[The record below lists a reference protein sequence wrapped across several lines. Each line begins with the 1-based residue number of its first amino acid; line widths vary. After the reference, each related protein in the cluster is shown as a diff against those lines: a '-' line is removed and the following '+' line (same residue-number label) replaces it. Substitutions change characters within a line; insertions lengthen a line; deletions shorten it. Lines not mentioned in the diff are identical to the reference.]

1 MNDLI
6 SRQKLLTELDRYID
20 AHQGHGFENVRVIL
34 RGLKREIIDFPCV
47 QPQQTCEYWDSESKF
62 CALCRPSAQPEKR
75 TEERTETHAC
85 DCVERQAAIDAL
97 WKIRQEEISD
107 GRRFHDYCSLSTAVD
122 VIKDLP
128 SAQSGKWIWSED
140 NASWCCSI
148 CGCVFEEID
157 WKPEYNYC
165 PNCGADM
172 RGEK

>member
-1 MNDLI
+1 MSIQINGIDKPKSCFDCPCI
-6 SRQKLLTELDRYID
+6 DAEFEECAAREHYLLPKDEYGAVLGEVPDWCPITEL
-20 AHQGHGFENVRVIL
+20 
-34 RGLKREIIDFPCV
+34 P
-47 QPQQTCEYWDSESKF
+47 TCEDAVS
-62 CALCRPSAQPEKR
+62 R
-75 TEERTETHAC
+75 H
-85 DCVERQAAIDAL
+85 AAIDAL